1 MPKISDTW
9 KPGFSLVASG
19 KAFATGNYADGA
31 LNLALAFGQTG
42 YAVGKNYLPKS
53 KAGDLLGPR
62 RGGEESLRDAFGV
75 EAQILERGIQIV
87 TAMTLLLGSGKEQ
100 GQTYEAAS
108 SYFELAW
115 ENLKDA
121 ALAGDAWSGESADA
135 YSARNAQQIDWAAVM
150 QELDLRVAAL
160 LQQNSVTLGN
170 CKITMTSVRAFY
182 TVCIPIAAT
191 LRWAGGPAGP
201 AISRAF
207 QWAMFGIGMAV
218 AIPTLYIAVAR
229 AAEYGLQLNDVKVE
243 YTAIAQTAT
252 VEGTD
257 SVTPKVASAP
267 KSRASSFNEIGGA
280 GSAPTVDAGSPQRGA
295 AAGGAPSQASAPS
308 PADTASADESQVP
321 QDDWLG
327 QRSEPAAPSTNVPP
341 AYAAMSAGSQVPG
354 RASGSRASS
363 APSAVGAQPAPTRE
377 ADAVE
382 DDFLGRDTEAAAGAG
397 PGERA
402 PVDTAADR
410 AEQAQERVR

>member
-9 KPGFSLVASG
+9 KPGFSLIASG

-31 LNLALAFGQTG
+31 LNLALAFGQSG

-100 GQTYEAAS
+100 GQTYEAS
-108 SYFELAW
+108 SSFFELAW

-121 ALAGDAWSGESADA
+121 ALAGDSWSGESADA
-135 YSARNAQQIDWAAVM
+135 YSARNAEQIDWAALM
-150 QELDLRVAAL
+150 QELDLQVAAL

-191 LRWAGGPAGP
+191 LRWAAGPAGP
-201 AISRAF
+201 WISRLF

-218 AIPTLYIAVAR
+218 AIPTLYIALAR

-243 YTAIAQTAT
+243 YTAIAQSAMVT
-252 VEGTD
+252 GTE
-257 SVTPKVASAP
+257 SVTPKVAKDP
-267 KSRASSFNEIGGA
+267 KSRVSSFDEISGT
-280 GSAPTVDAGSPQRGA
+280 GSAPTVDTGSPQLGA
-295 AAGGAPSQASAPS
+295 PAAGVPSS
-308 PADTASADESQVP
+308 ADTSSAAESEAPQDGWLGGQSESAVP
-321 QDDWLG
+321 Q
-327 QRSEPAAPSTNVPP
+327 TNVPP
-341 AYAAMSAGSQVPG
+341 AYAAMSAGSQASG
-354 RASGSRASS
+354 RSSGSRASS
-363 APSAVGAQPAPTRE
+363 AAVSAQPAPARE
-377 ADAVE
+377 ADADG
-382 DDFLGRDTEAAAGAG
+382 DDFLGRDTEAAATGAG
-397 PGERA
+397 LGERA
-402 PVDTAADR
+402 PVDTAADS

>member
-100 GQTYEAAS
+100 GQTYEAS
-108 SYFELAW
+108 SSFFELAW

-150 QELDLRVAAL
+150 QELDLQVAAL

-218 AIPTLYIAVAR
+218 AIPTLYIALAR

-243 YTAIAQTAT
+243 YIAIAQSAMVT
-252 VEGTD
+252 GTD
-257 SVTPKVASAP
+257 SVTPKVAKDP
-267 KSRASSFNEIGGA
+267 KSRVSSFDEIGGT
-280 GSAPTVDAGSPQRGA
+280 GSGPTVDTGSPQLGA
-295 AAGGAPSQASAPS
+295 PAAGIPSQAGAPS
-308 PADTASADESQVP
+308 PADTSSAAESEAP

-327 QRSEPAAPSTNVPP
+327 VQSDSTVPQTNVPP
-341 AYAAMSAGSQVPG
+341 AYAAMSAGSQAPG
-354 RASGSRASS
+354 RAPGLRASS
-363 APSAVGAQPAPTRE
+363 AAGGARPAPTRE
-377 ADAVE
+377 ADAGG
-382 DDFLGRDTEAAAGAG
+382 DDFLGRDTEAAATGAG
-397 PGERA
+397 LGERA
-402 PVDTAADR
+402 PVDTAADT